1 MYLVSFRVKGK
12 MPIQGVYWA
21 LGVLTGKGE
30 EKNIMTHLTTFLPET
45 HLLVSEP
52 DPADIKLC

>member
-12 MPIQGVYWA
+12 MPIQGVYWE

-30 EKNIMTHLTTFLPET
+30 EKNIKT
-45 HLLVSEP
+45 HLLHFSQRY
-52 DPADIKLC
+52 IYL